1 MLLHVCSLTFSFS
14 KHLTIVCPTE
24 LHFILS
30 TKNQQGRK
38 RMHKTGKIF
47 TTADFNALLAVL
59 SYILSIA
66 SRLGAAMIAT
76 AWEFYADWYTAI

>member
-1 MLLHVCSLTFSFS
+1 
-14 KHLTIVCPTE
+14 
-24 LHFILS
+24 
-30 TKNQQGRK
+30 
-38 RMHKTGKIF
+38 MHKTGKIF